1 MKQNETIK
9 TQNLVKKYVCLLC
22 NFQSSNK
29 TALTTHKLTLKHI
42 MKQNETIKPQKY
54 AKKYVCELCDFNTIN
69 KTDFVKHNLTRKH
82 ITKQNTNINP
92 EPENFL
98 CNCGLKF
105 NSRTTLWRHHNKCSQ
120 QIKVSDNVITPD
132 LVVDLLKDNKEMKQI
147 LLQKINEP
155 TPAATNVI
163 PPDLF
168 VDLLKD
174 NKEMKQIIIDLVK
187 NGTNNT
193 TNNINTNC
201 NNKSFNL
208 NFFLNETCK
217 DAMNIND
224 FIKSIKLTFTDLMQ
238 LGDLGYVEGITKVIT
253 SNLNALEINQRPLHC
268 SDKKRETIY
277 IKDEDK
283 WEKDGDKT
291 KIIKAINTL
300 SKSHFDLLPEYRKT
314 YPDCQNADSKL
325 SDSYNKMII
334 EAMGGPG
341 DNEKE
346 NKDKIVRNIVKCTT
360 IEKLQNATSPELE
373 CM

>member
-1 MKQNETIK
+1 MKQNENIK

-22 NFQSSNK
+22 DFHSINK

-82 ITKQNTNINP
+82 ITKQNTNINQEP
-92 EPENFL
+92 EPEFFL
-98 CNCGLKF
+98 CNCGLNF
-105 NSRTTLWRHHNKCSQ
+105 NSKTTLWRHKKKCSQ
-120 QIKVSDNVITPD
+120 KINESAATNLITPELVIELIKD
-132 LVVDLLKDNKEMKQI
+132 NKEMKEILLQKINEPATTNLITPELVVDLLKDNKEMKQH
-147 LLQKINEP
+147 
-155 TPAATNVI
+155 
-163 PPDLF
+163 
-168 VDLLKD
+168 
-174 NKEMKQIIIDLVK
+174 IIDLVK
-187 NGTNNT
+187 NGTN
-193 TNNINTNC
+193 NTNC

-224 FIKSIKLTFTDLMQ
+224 FIKSIKLTVTDLMK

-253 SNLNALEINQRPLHC
+253 SNLNALNINQRPLHC

-291 KIIKAINTL
+291 KIINVINTL
-300 SKSHFDLLPEYRKT
+300 SKSHVDLLPEYRKT

-360 IEKLQNATSPELE
+360 IEKLQNAAELE

>member
-1 MKQNETIK
+1 MIQNEKQKSQKIPP
-9 TQNLVKKYVCLLC
+9 KYVCLLC
-22 NFQSSNK
+22 DFCSSNK
-29 TALTTHKLTLKHI
+29 TALT
-42 MKQNETIKPQKY
+42 
-54 AKKYVCELCDFNTIN
+54 
-69 KTDFVKHNLTRKH
+69 KHNLTRKH
-82 ITKQNTNINP
+82 MMTQNDTINP
-92 EPENFL
+92 QKSPYVPQKFDCELCNYNTSNKKDFNKHILTKKHISKKNEVNNVGNINFL
-98 CNCGLKF
+98 CNCGLHF
-105 NSRTTLWRHHNKCSQ
+105 NSRSTLSRHKKKCS
-120 QIKVSDNVITPD
+120 
-132 LVVDLLKDNKEMKQI
+132 
-147 LLQKINEP
+147 QKINEP
-155 TPAATNVI
+155 TLAATNLITPELV
-163 PPDLF
+163 

-193 TNNINTNC
+193 TNNINNTNC

-224 FIKSIKLTFTDLMQ
+224 FINSIKLTLTDLMR

-253 SNLNALEINQRPLHC
+253 SNLNALDINQRPLHC

-300 SKSHFDLLPEYRKT
+300 SHNHVKLIPEYQKK

-325 SDSYNKMII
+325 SDPYNKMLI

-346 NKDKIVRNIVKCTT
+346 NKDKIVRNLVKCTT
-360 IEKLQNATSPELE
+360 IEKLQNATAQDLE

>member
-1 MKQNETIK
+1 MRQISQIPKNISQHI
-9 TQNLVKKYVCLLC
+9 VKKYVCKSC
-22 NFQSSNK
+22 DYTTSNK
-29 TALTTHKLTLKHI
+29 TDFNKHNLTRKHI
-42 MKQNETIKPQKY
+42 KNDKLDNSQNVSQNT
-54 AKKYVCELCDFNTIN
+54 AKKYVCELCNYITIK
-69 KTDFVKHNLTRKH
+69 KTDFNKHILTRKH
-82 ITKQNTNINP
+82 TTNVNASINYKNDP
-92 EPENFL
+92 PA
-98 CNCGLKF
+98 
-105 NSRTTLWRHHNKCSQ
+105 ST
-120 QIKVSDNVITPD
+120 IV
-132 LVVDLLKDNKEMKQI
+132 
-147 LLQKINEP
+147 INEP
-155 TPAATNVI
+155 TLAATNLITPELV
-163 PPDLF
+163 

-187 NGTNNT
+187 NGTNNI
-193 TNNINTNC
+193 TNNTNC
-201 NNKSFNL
+201 NNKTSFNL

-224 FIKSIKLTFTDLMQ
+224 FIKSIKLTVTDLMK

-253 SNLNALEINQRPLHC
+253 SNLNALDINQRPLHC

-291 KIIKAINTL
+291 KIINVINTL
-300 SKSHFDLLPEYRKT
+300 SKSHVDLLPEYRKT

-346 NKDKIVRNIVKCTT
+346 NKDKIVRNIVKCAT
-360 IEKLQNATSPELE
+360 IEKLQNATSQELE

>member
-1 MKQNETIK
+1 MRQISQIPKNISQNI
-9 TQNLVKKYVCLLC
+9 
-22 NFQSSNK
+22 
-29 TALTTHKLTLKHI
+29 
-42 MKQNETIKPQKY
+42 
-54 AKKYVCELCDFNTIN
+54 AKKYVCKSCDYTTSN
-69 KTDFVKHNLTRKH
+69 KTDFNKHNLTRKH
-82 ITKQNTNINP
+82 IKNDKLDNSQNVSQNTAKKYVC
-92 EPENFL
+92 EF
-98 CNCGLKF
+98 CNYITIKKTDF
-105 NSRTTLWRHHNKCSQ
+105 NKHILTRKHTT
-120 QIKVSDNVITPD
+120 NVNESNNYKNNLPSSTI
-132 LVVDLLKDNKEMKQI
+132 V
-147 LLQKINEP
+147 INEP
-155 TPAATNVI
+155 TLAATNLITPELV
-163 PPDLF
+163 

-193 TNNINTNC
+193 TNNINNTNC

-224 FIKSIKLTFTDLMQ
+224 FINSIKLTLTDLMR

-253 SNLNALEINQRPLHC
+253 SNLNALDINQRPLHC

-300 SKSHFDLLPEYRKT
+300 SHNHVKLIPEYQQK
-314 YPDCQNADSKL
+314 YPDCQKADSKL
-325 SDSYNKMII
+325 SDPYNKMLI

-360 IEKLQNATSPELE
+360 IEKLQNATSPDLE
-373 CM
+373 SN

>member
-1 MKQNETIK
+1 MPKSQNIPKNIPTIFS
-9 TQNLVKKYVCLLC
+9 CDLC
-22 NFQSSNK
+22 NYNSIIKKDFARHN
-29 TALTTHKLTLKHI
+29 LTRKHI
-42 MKQNETIKPQKY
+42 MKQNEMINPNKSPNTP
-54 AKKYVCELCDFNTIN
+54 KKFVCELCQYNTMNKKDFN
-69 KTDFVKHNLTRKH
+69 KHNLTQKH
-82 ITKQNTNINP
+82 ITNQNEKTICKNVS
-92 EPENFL
+92 FL
-98 CNCGLKF
+98 CNCGLNF
-105 NSRTTLWRHHNKCSQ
+105 NSKTTLWRHQTKCSQ
-120 QIKVSDNVITPD
+120 KTKEPD
-132 LVVDLLKDNKEMKQI
+132 IV
-147 LLQKINEP
+147 INEP
-155 TPAATNVI
+155 TPAATNLITPELV
-163 PPDLF
+163 

-193 TNNINTNC
+193 TNNINNTNTNC
-201 NNKSFNL
+201 NNKTSFNL
-208 NFFLNETCK
+208 QFFLNETCK

-224 FIKSIKLTFTDLMQ
+224 FINSIKLTVTDLMR
-238 LGDLGYVEGITKVIT
+238 LGDIGYVEGITKVIT
-253 SNLNALEINQRPLHC
+253 SNLNALNINQRPLHC

-300 SKSHFDLLPEYRKT
+300 SHNHVQLIPEYQKK

-325 SDSYNKMII
+325 SDPYNKMLI

-360 IEKLQNATSPELE
+360 IEKLQNATALDSESY
-373 CM
+373 

>member
-1 MKQNETIK
+1 MIQNKMTKSPNIP
-9 TQNLVKKYVCLLC
+9 KKY
-22 NFQSSNK
+22 
-29 TALTTHKLTLKHI
+29 I
-42 MKQNETIKPQKY
+42 
-54 AKKYVCELCDFNTIN
+54 CELCHYATSIKNDFN
-69 KTDFVKHNLTRKH
+69 KHNLTRKH
-82 ITKQNTNINP
+82 ILAQNDTFNPQKSPYIPQKFVCELCNYNTMNKKDFNKHNLTQKHITKQNKANNF
-92 EPENFL
+92 ENVKFL
-98 CNCGLKF
+98 CNCGLPF
-105 NSRTTLWRHHNKCSQ
+105 NSRSTLSRHKKNCSQ
-120 QIKVSDNVITPD
+120 KLNEPAPTATNVITPE
-132 LVVDLLKDNKEMKQI
+132 LV
-147 LLQKINEP
+147 
-155 TPAATNVI
+155 
-163 PPDLF
+163 

-174 NKEMKQIIIDLVK
+174 NKEMKQIIIDLLK
-187 NGTNNT
+187 TGINNT
-193 TNNINTNC
+193 TNNTNC

-208 NFFLNETCK
+208 QFFLNETCK

-224 FIKSIKLTFTDLMQ
+224 FINSIKLTVTDLMR

-253 SNLNALEINQRPLHC
+253 SNLNALDINQRPLHC

-300 SKSHFDLLPEYRKT
+300 SHNHVQLIPEYQKK

-325 SDSYNKMII
+325 SDPYNKMLI

-346 NKDKIVRNIVKCTT
+346 NRDKIVRNIVKCTT
-360 IEKLQNATSPELE
+360 IEKLQNAPEIE

>member
-1 MKQNETIK
+1 MNKNEMPKSQNIPKNIPTIFS
-9 TQNLVKKYVCLLC
+9 CDLC
-22 NFQSSNK
+22 NYNSIIKKDFARHN
-29 TALTTHKLTLKHI
+29 LTRKHI
-42 MKQNETIKPQKY
+42 MKQNEMINPNKSPNTP
-54 AKKYVCELCDFNTIN
+54 KKFVCELCQYNTMNKKDFN
-69 KTDFVKHNLTRKH
+69 KHNLTQKH
-82 ITKQNTNINP
+82 ITNQNEKTIY
-92 EPENFL
+92 ENVSFL
-98 CNCGLKF
+98 CICGLNF
-105 NSRTTLWRHHNKCSQ
+105 NSKTTLWRHQTKCSQ
-120 QIKVSDNVITPD
+120 KT
-132 LVVDLLKDNKEMKQI
+132 KELDI
-147 LLQKINEP
+147 VINEP
-155 TPAATNVI
+155 TPAATNLITPELV
-163 PPDLF
+163 

-193 TNNINTNC
+193 TNNINNTNC

-224 FIKSIKLTFTDLMQ
+224 FIKSIKLTVTDLMK

-253 SNLNALEINQRPLHC
+253 SNLNALNINQRPLHC

-291 KIIKAINTL
+291 KIINVINTL
-300 SKSHFDLLPEYRKT
+300 SKSHVDLLPEYRKT

-360 IEKLQNATSPELE
+360 IEKLQNAAELE

>member
-1 MKQNETIK
+1 MKQNET
-9 TQNLVKKYVCLLC
+9 KKEPKRA
-22 NFQSSNK
+22 N
-29 TALTTHKLTLKHI
+29 
-42 MKQNETIKPQKY
+42 
-54 AKKYVCELCDFNTIN
+54 KYVCELCDFNTDK
-69 KTDFVKHNLTRKH
+69 KTNFTKHNLTQKH
-82 ITKQNTNINP
+82 IKHTNETIMKQNEENNSKNIQF
-92 EPENFL
+92 FL

-105 NSRTTLWRHHNKCSQ
+105 NSKTTLWRHKNKCS
-120 QIKVSDNVITPD
+120 KKTKESDIV
-132 LVVDLLKDNKEMKQI
+132 
-147 LLQKINEP
+147 INEP
-155 TPAATNVI
+155 TTATTNLITPELV
-163 PPDLF
+163 

-187 NGTNNT
+187 NGTNNI
-193 TNNINTNC
+193 TNNTNC
-201 NNKSFNL
+201 NNKTSFNL

-224 FIKSIKLTFTDLMQ
+224 FINSIKLTVTDLMR
-238 LGDLGYVEGITKVIT
+238 LGDIGYVEGITKVIT
-253 SNLNALEINQRPLHC
+253 SNLNALNINQRPLHC

-300 SKSHFDLLPEYRKT
+300 SHNHVQLIPEYQKK

-325 SDSYNKMII
+325 SDPYNKMLI

-360 IEKLQNATSPELE
+360 IEKLQNATALDSESY
-373 CM
+373 

>member
-1 MKQNETIK
+1 MKQNET
-9 TQNLVKKYVCLLC
+9 KKEPKGA
-22 NFQSSNK
+22 N
-29 TALTTHKLTLKHI
+29 
-42 MKQNETIKPQKY
+42 
-54 AKKYVCELCDFNTIN
+54 KYVCELCDFNTDK
-69 KTDFVKHNLTRKH
+69 KTNFTKHNLTQKH
-82 ITKQNTNINP
+82 IKNKNETIMKQNEENKSKNIQKN
-92 EPENFL
+92 L
-98 CNCGLKF
+98 CNCGLNF
-105 NSRTTLWRHHNKCSQ
+105 NSKTTLWRHKKKCS
-120 QIKVSDNVITPD
+120 
-132 LVVDLLKDNKEMKQI
+132 
-147 LLQKINEP
+147 QKINEP
-155 TPAATNVI
+155 TPAATNLITPELV
-163 PPDLF
+163 

-291 KIIKAINTL
+291 KIIKVINTL
-300 SKSHFDLLPEYRKT
+300 SKTHADLLPEYRKT

-334 EAMGGPG
+334 ESMGGPG

-360 IEKLQNATSPELE
+360 IEKLQNATPQDLE
-373 CM
+373 SN